1 MTLPRIFLADDQ
13 DEMLQTVA
21 QILEPDFNLVGTAQD
36 GQRVLQLVPSLF
48 ADILIL
54 DICMP
59 LMNGI
64 EVARHLK
71 EDGSVAKV
79 VFLTA
84 NDDADFVEAAMS
96 AGALGYVLKPRLATD
111 LIPAIW
117 NAMEGRTF
125 VSPCVH
131 QPAR

>member
-13 DEMLQTVA
+13 VEMLQTVA

-36 GQRVLQLVPSLF
+36 GQRVLQLVPGLF
-48 ADILIL
+48 ADILVL

-71 EDGSVAKV
+71 EDGSAARV
-79 VFLTA
+79 VFLTG
-84 NDDADFVEAAMS
+84 NDDADFIEAAMS
-96 AGALGYVLKPRLATD
+96 AGALGYVFKPRLATD

-125 VSPCVH
+125 VSPCVQ